1 MSALAAGARAATLSG
16 TGPSYIALVDRASA
30 QSVKNEW
37 QQFEGLIIETQA
49 SNQGAMTNA
58 L

>member
-1 MSALAAGARAATLSG
+1 LSG

-30 QSVKNEW
+30 QPVKKEW
-37 QQFEGLIIETQA
+37 EQLEGLIIETKT
-49 SNQGAMTNA
+49 SNKGATTKA